1 MKKSLGDEKY
11 LFKDAS
17 GAITVEIDDD
27 DWNGLNVTPQDL
39 IEIRGEV
46 DKDLFDTKID
56 ADSVMLKKVT
66 GGKMRILLVEDDR
79 LIGDGLKVGL
89 EKLGFAVDW
98 FTDGTEGEEA
108 LYQAPYEAAVLD
120 LGLPGLDGMEVLRR
134 WRQRGRNEPVL
145 ILTARGDVDQRIA
158 GLNGGADDYLG
169 KPFALKEVQARLN
182 ALIRRRNGRPA
193 PQLVY
198 KNIALDPQTR
208 RVTSDGKEIILS
220 PREISLLELLLL
232 NKNKVLS
239 KQTIEDKIYSWDEE
253 VQSNA
258 VEVHIHHLRKKFG
271 RDLVRT
277 VNKIGYIMEEA

>member
-1 MKKSLGDEKY
+1 
-11 LFKDAS
+11 
-17 GAITVEIDDD
+17 
-27 DWNGLNVTPQDL
+27 
-39 IEIRGEV
+39 
-46 DKDLFDTKID
+46 
-56 ADSVMLKKVT
+56 
-66 GGKMRILLVEDDR
+66 MRILLVEDDR

-89 EKLGFAVDW
+89 EKLGFTVDW